1 MTTTETMNHLAPY
14 EPLRAEAKRAA
25 NVKHREKVI
34 DEAVEALVRSTEIDR
49 DDAKNVIH
57 GIIAGE
63 IPHVSINF

>member
-1 MTTTETMNHLAPY
+1 MNHLAPY